1 MVRIIMCKFGENSS
15 PIKERFMGNL
25 LLRTLVLSFCF
36 VGSLSAQTAP
46 DTEYVRING
55 EWVKA
60 LIDGCDTFFIMQLEE
75 VTYTEPRTFKNVEDR
90 RKYHRYKNYALKVYP
105 YAQEAI
111 KIFKETN
118 YLTRNM
124 SKRARKKHINRL
136 QKELKQEFTEPLKNL
151 SKTQGLILQK
161 MIERET
167 KEPLYDSLKTLRN
180 GWTARYWHTF
190 GSFWGYDLKKGY
202 IRGEDQILD
211 IILDDLNA
219 SYELPEA
226 AAE

>member
-1 MVRIIMCKFGENSS
+1 
-15 PIKERFMGNL
+15 MGNL
-25 LLRTLVLSFCF
+25 FFSFLVLIFCCS
-36 VGSLSAQTAP
+36 GNLAAQIAP

-55 EWVKA
+55 EWVRA

-75 VTYTEPRTFKNVEDR
+75 ITYTEPRTFENAEDR
-90 RKYHRYKNYALKVYP
+90 KKYLKYKRYALKVYP

-118 YLTRNM
+118 YLTRHM
-124 SKRARKKHINRL
+124 SPRQRKKHIKRL
-136 QKELKQEFTEPLKNL
+136 QKELKDEFTEPLKNL

-167 KEPLYDSLKTLRN
+167 EEPLYDSLKSLRN
-180 GWTARYWHTF
+180 SWTARYWHTF
-190 GSFWGYDLKKGY
+190 GAFWGYNLKNGY
-202 IRGEDQILD
+202 IRGEDPILD

-219 SYELPEA
+219 SYELPQEA
-226 AAE
+226 DQ